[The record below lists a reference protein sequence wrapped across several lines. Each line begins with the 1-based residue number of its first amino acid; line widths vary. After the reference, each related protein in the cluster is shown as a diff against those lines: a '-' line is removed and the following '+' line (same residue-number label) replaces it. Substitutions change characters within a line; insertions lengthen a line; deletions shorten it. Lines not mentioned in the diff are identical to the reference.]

1 MDARAAGGGSLYL
14 AELIDGH
21 GAALSADFLREYHR
35 PLWEALDWPP
45 RIVLALVEDLLHLP
59 HGALPASLNG
69 DPETRGWG
77 VDRHLFANLIDTV
90 ALGGGVLEA
99 GSKTKAWKQPRPGA
113 KKQSGTPITALFPSR
128 GKGLGGI
135 SG

>member
-1 MDARAAGGGSLYL
+1 MDAGATGGGSLYL
-14 AELIDGH
+14 AELIDEH
-21 GAALSADFLREYHR
+21 GAALSADFLREYHL

-45 RIVLALVEDLLHLP
+45 RIVLALVEDLLHVP
-59 HGALPASLNG
+59 HTALPSSLNG

-77 VDRHLFANLIDTV
+77 VDRHLVANLIDMT
-90 ALGGGVLEA
+90 ALAGGVTEKN
-99 GSKTKAWKQPRPGA
+99 SKKAFAQPRPGVK
-113 KKQSGTPITALFPSR
+113 KKQGTPLTALFPGR